1 MYKTYRNYFH
11 FKRNSLKLNILTIHV
26 RVHCEKQITARY
38 IIFSKLLCK
47 SEKRYAFVASTG
59 QKANSCVL
67 TKTAN
72 VNWQSRTQEWG
83 RNFCASIFFTT
94 TTRAISSFD
103 TQCGERIKVRTFNI
117 KKISKFLKLIF
128 QCVCHLSCHCP
139 IVSWPANILS
149 H

>member
-72 VNWQSRTQEWG
+72 VNWQRQDSGMGAELLCQH
-83 RNFCASIFFTT
+83 FFYYYY
-94 TTRAISSFD
+94 
-103 TQCGERIKVRTFNI
+103 
-117 KKISKFLKLIF
+117 
-128 QCVCHLSCHCP
+128 SCH
-139 IVSWPANILS
+139 
-149 H
+149 